1 VGTSEEPLNCPN
13 CQAEVAADS
22 LYCSKCG
29 TSLTPGKSETAP
41 LRPVGPT
48 KTLVTP
54 LPALPE
60 GTLIAGKFR
69 ILEEVGR
76 GGMGIVN
83 KAEDVNLKRPIAL
96 KFLPPHL
103 VNYRDLKERF
113 LVEARAAAALSHPNI
128 CVVHEVGESDGRPY
142 IAMEF
147 MEGETLRDRVGTD
160 PLKPEV
166 ALDIAE
172 QVAAGLGESHRKG
185 IIHRDVKSANIMV
198 TPGGRVK
205 IMDFGLA
212 RLTGSTLVT
221 REGTAMGTV
230 AYMSPEQARGEE
242 VDHRTD
248 IWSFGVVLYEILT
261 GRMPFKGE
269 HEQAVIRSILKE
281 TPRPV
286 SDIRAGIPP
295 GIDQIVSRT
304 LEKDPNKRYPRME
317 ELRNDLKSISAGI
330 VPERIKLKLMKA
342 KLRKKKR
349 AILSAGAAALA
360 VIAILA
366 FVLLTGR
373 TEAIGSLAVLP
384 LENLSGDPGQ
394 DYFAAGITETL
405 ITDLSRLGGLKR
417 VTARGSAMRYKGT
430 QLSYAKIARELRVD
444 ALVTG
449 SVLRSEGRVSITV
462 HLIDPETEDMVWSN
476 RYERDLKDVIRL
488 HNEIVA
494 AIVGEIRVRLTPG
507 EKARLASAQTVDPE
521 AYDAYLKGCIEANRL
536 SPKNLDMAMDY
547 FRLALKKD
555 PSFALGHI
563 GIAGVWNIRGHLGYI
578 LPREAVPEVREAVS
592 RALALDNRL
601 AQAHRVLG
609 SMLFY
614 LEYDWEGALQSWRQ
628 AIELEPNNAESSVG
642 RAAFD
647 CAMGK
652 QEGTVEAFEQALESD
667 PYNPQLRDFFGHQLL
682 RLRRYDE
689 AVQQFRQV
697 LSAETSFTSSFN
709 GLWRAFHF
717 KGMFDEAAEYA
728 VQYLDAA
735 GFPDIAET
743 LDRERNDL
751 GYAASMRGAAARLA
765 EISAQSILIARFYA
779 FAGEKSLALNW
790 LERAY
795 RDGDSTMVY
804 LKVDPSFDILRDDQR
819 FRDLLLRMNFPH

>member
-1 VGTSEEPLNCPN
+1 
-13 CQAEVAADS
+13 
-22 LYCSKCG
+22 
-29 TSLTPGKSETAP
+29 
-41 LRPVGPT
+41 
-48 KTLVTP
+48 
-54 LPALPE
+54 
-60 GTLIAGKFR
+60 
-69 ILEEVGR
+69 
-76 GGMGIVN
+76 
-83 KAEDVNLKRPIAL
+83 
-96 KFLPPHL
+96 
-103 VNYRDLKERF
+103 
-113 LVEARAAAALSHPNI
+113 
-128 CVVHEVGESDGRPY
+128 
-142 IAMEF
+142 
-147 MEGETLRDRVGTD
+147 
-160 PLKPEV
+160 
-166 ALDIAE
+166 
-172 QVAAGLGESHRKG
+172 
-185 IIHRDVKSANIMV
+185 
-198 TPGGRVK
+198 
-205 IMDFGLA
+205 
-212 RLTGSTLVT
+212 
-221 REGTAMGTV
+221 
-230 AYMSPEQARGEE
+230 
-242 VDHRTD
+242 
-248 IWSFGVVLYEILT
+248 
-261 GRMPFKGE
+261 
-269 HEQAVIRSILKE
+269 
-281 TPRPV
+281 
-286 SDIRAGIPP
+286 
-295 GIDQIVSRT
+295 
-304 LEKDPNKRYPRME
+304 
-317 ELRNDLKSISAGI
+317 
-330 VPERIKLKLMKA
+330 
-342 KLRKKKR
+342 
-349 AILSAGAAALA
+349 
-360 VIAILA
+360 
-366 FVLLTGR
+366 
-373 TEAIGSLAVLP
+373 
-384 LENLSGDPGQ
+384 
-394 DYFAAGITETL
+394 
-405 ITDLSRLGGLKR
+405 
-417 VTARGSAMRYKGT
+417 
-430 QLSYAKIARELRVD
+430 
-444 ALVTG
+444 
-449 SVLRSEGRVSITV
+449 
-462 HLIDPETEDMVWSN
+462 
-476 RYERDLKDVIRL
+476 
-488 HNEIVA
+488 
-494 AIVGEIRVRLTPG
+494 
-507 EKARLASAQTVDPE
+507 
-521 AYDAYLKGCIEANRL
+521 
-536 SPKNLDMAMDY
+536 MDY

-819 FRDLLLRMNFPH
+819 FGDLLLRMNFPH